1 MKIALTTTTLV
12 LVFALPLCI
21 AADELPPQAQRI
33 WAPAGDEIGLAS
45 HATAGLLINDRYGD
59 EAKAAEDWAL
69 LGESFGFGLFNYLRR
84 AESGHRLL
92 LRGFGGNL
100 ESSGLAGDFGIRAG
114 QPGVYD
120 ARFTYSAHDNYS
132 DRDSEMRSPGFPYP
146 PAPPELAAT
155 PHLSWQR
162 GVFANR
168 YQVSNGTQIQG
179 GVSDLRRDGS
189 AASLLRNASGNTP
202 PQEETVD
209 SRVTEI
215 WIGGTDERGALSTEL
230 RLSYQTSD
238 DVREYAGL
246 HTHDGD
252 RTLYQGRLAVAY
264 DLSQAFRLFLH
275 GGMTRL
281 ESRGDEGWAAD
292 RTATHDGDI
301 DTQVGQLALT
311 TRLGKAT
318 AVNASVRIS
327 AQQSDIR
334 LDESQ
339 SILYAADRTR
349 DRTDVRLAVANAN
362 LPNTRLRLQYRFSK
376 TMQEDVT
383 AQGDRPEWTP
393 DDTQTLDQDV
403 IRNDLALQSRTR
415 LGRHT
420 LLKLGLRYTSV
431 DVEQDQTWTGS
442 GADWYGVLGDH
453 QRTRLAWDAA
463 LRLGSRR
470 SLPVEFG
477 YQGRDQTLERTAAGG
492 VETIW
497 QANRL
502 FANVNW
508 LVSRFLTVYATTSYG
523 HETYELVGVQD
534 PVAGMAAFNHD
545 GTTLRFVPGVV
556 LCLLSG
562 VQLEGMYEGIRHENT
577 GHETAHLAAVKADY
591 DRMLLRLRWQAT
603 ERLAATF
610 AYRRNEFD
618 ENRWDDYIQDLYAV
632 SVSGRF

>member
-1 MKIALTTTTLV
+1 MKITLTTTALV
-12 LVFALPLCI
+12 LVFALPLCA
-21 AADELPPQAQRI
+21 AADELPAQTQRI

-45 HATAGLLINDRYGD
+45 HATAGMLINDGYGD
-59 EAKAAEDWAL
+59 DAKAAEDWSL
-69 LGESFGFGLFNYLRR
+69 LGDSFGFGLFSYLRR
-84 AESGHRLL
+84 AESGHLLL
-92 LRGFGGNL
+92 LRGFGGDL
-100 ESSGLAGDFGIRAG
+100 EGSGLGGDVELRAG
-114 QPGVYD
+114 APGVYG
-120 ARFTYSAHDNYS
+120 ARLTYSAHDNYS
-132 DRDSEMRSPGFPYP
+132 DRDSEMRSPVFPYP
-146 PAPPELAAT
+146 PAPPALAAT

-162 GVFANR
+162 GVFASR
-168 YQVSNGTQIQG
+168 YQLSGGTQIQG

-189 AASLLRNASGNTP
+189 KASLLRGASGNAA
-202 PQEETVD
+202 PQEQAVD

-215 WIGGTDERGALSTEL
+215 WVGGTDDRGPLSTEL

-238 DVREYAGL
+238 DVREYAER
-246 HTHDGD
+246 HTHDAD
-252 RTLYQGRLAVAY
+252 RKLYQGRLAMAY

-281 ESRGDEGWAAD
+281 ESQGDEGWAAG
-292 RTATHDGDI
+292 RTAAHDGDT

-311 TRLGKAT
+311 TRVGKTT

-334 LDESQ
+334 LDENQ

-349 DRTDVRLAVANAN
+349 DRTDVRLAIANAD
-362 LPNTRLRLQYRFSK
+362 LPDTRVRLQYRFSK
-376 TMQEDVT
+376 TIQEDVT
-383 AQGDRPEWTP
+383 AQGDRPDWTP
-393 DDTQTLDQDV
+393 EDTQTLDQDV

-415 LGRHT
+415 LSRHT
-420 LLKLGLRYTSV
+420 RLKLGLRYTSV

-463 LRLGSRR
+463 LQLAPRR
-470 SLPVEFG
+470 GLPVEIG

-508 LVSRFLTVYATTSYG
+508 LASRFLTLYGMVSYG
-523 HETYELVGVQD
+523 KETYELVGVQD
-534 PVAGMAAFNHD
+534 PTAGMAAFNHD
-545 GTTLRFVPGVV
+545 GTTVRLVPGAM
-556 LCLLSG
+556 LHLTRS
-562 VQLEGMYEGIRHENT
+562 VQFEGIYEGIWHENT
-577 GHETAHLAAVKADY
+577 GHETAQLAAVEADHE
-591 DRMLLRLRWQAT
+591 RMLLRLRWQAT
-603 ERLAATF
+603 ERLAAAVT
-610 AYRRNEFD
+610 YRRNEFD

-632 SVSGRF
+632 SISGRF